1 MSKMYLRELIE
12 FAQKEVPLLG
22 NDFQNA
28 STQYSLQACCQRLF
42 NLTTYMLHHIV
53 HAACEGG
60 SVATEAPAPAAPP
73 SPVVV
78 PSQQPP
84 TGMPRLPPPNTI
96 SQPIP
101 GATSIPG
108 IPDVPIQPGVTNVVI
123 TAQGTQV
130 IAPSGQTSMVP
141 PGEPVGI
148 EATTGHAPTPFEEPG
163 VATVVLPPGGG
174 MSPEILAALG
184 SRSGQPG

>member
-84 TGMPRLPPPNTI
+84 TGMPRLPL
-96 SQPIP
+96 PIP
-101 GATSIPG
+101 SHSRSPA
-108 IPDVPIQPGVTNVVI
+108 
-123 TAQGTQV
+123 
-130 IAPSGQTSMVP
+130 
-141 PGEPVGI
+141 
-148 EATTGHAPTPFEEPG
+148 
-163 VATVVLPPGGG
+163 LPPSPASP
-174 MSPEILAALG
+174 MSPSSLA
-184 SRSGQPG
+184 SPTS